1 MGYLGRG
8 SLVHVYRLLNV
19 QRRIWPALYWVYLLK
34 VQFSSLAIGNLVLLA
49 PHLVLLAPH
58 LVLLAPHTFSSVQLQ
73 LGLGRTPAVAENLRV
88 KLGYRTNA

>member
-1 MGYLGRG
+1 VSSTQRSAAYLACT
-8 SLVHVYRLLNV
+8 LLG
-19 QRRIWPALYWVYLLK
+19 ILK

-58 LVLLAPHTFSSVQLQ
+58 LVLLAPHKFSSVQLQ

>member
-58 LVLLAPHTFSSVQLQ
+58 TFSSVQLQ
-73 LGLGRTPAVAENLRV
+73 LGLGRTPDVAENLRV

>member
-1 MGYLGRG
+1 M
-8 SLVHVYRLLNV
+8 YRLLNV

-58 LVLLAPHTFSSVQLQ
+58 TFSSVQLQ